1 MINTIFF
8 ILVITPLYIVLILFL
23 AKTLFILLELIV
35 DDIEKEKR
43 KKQMK
48 SPFYA
53 NIKNK
58 LRCYP
63 KLKKADENIKDE
75 LEEIECKLT
84 SRSAN
89 PTSYNFGSSDFNSTE
104 QSRVE
109 LLSRKRILDEQL
121 MKNKKSYDDI
131 SKMLKFLNTEELS
144 FIELKFF
151 EGYTYEKIGEIK
163 YCDKSTAQRHVDV
176 AVLKILEGL
185 YGDIY

>member
-1 MINTIFF
+1 
-8 ILVITPLYIVLILFL
+8 
-23 AKTLFILLELIV
+23 
-35 DDIEKEKR
+35 
-43 KKQMK
+43 MK

-75 LEEIECKLT
+75 LEEIECT

-89 PTSYNFGSSDFNSTE
+89 PTLYNFGSSDFNSTE
-104 QSRVE
+104 QSLVE

-131 SKMLKFLNTEELS
+131 SKMLKFLTNEELS

-163 YCDKSTAQRHVDV
+163 YCDKSTAQRDV